1 MDCASSPSQRCRLCP
16 LRRELKVPSHRRRPT
31 GGTNHRARDTI
42 IEKERYAGST
52 DNVLATVQGQQPA
65 GCALLR
71 CRDRH
76 DRFVTE
82 LLAGKSFIYQVR
94 SGGRLAAVT
103 AGLARTTFG

>member
-1 MDCASSPSQRCRLCP
+1 MYWQR
-16 LRRELKVPSHRRRPT
+16 
-31 GGTNHRARDTI
+31 
-42 IEKERYAGST
+42 ST
-52 DNVLATVQGQQPA
+52 ANNLPDA
-65 GCALLR
+65 LR

-94 SGGRLAAVT
+94 PGGRLAAVT